1 MKNTAFDEPTDSR
14 FTSSNP
20 STSMIHIVSDVFR
33 RRFPVLII
41 ITLACFLLSGVALFL
56 ITPRYIATARVKIDP
71 NQSGVIAVDAPRT
84 PDQSLVDTE
93 VSVLQSRATAIS
105 VVKALDLGADPE
117 FAAPKGITTNA
128 PLLSKDDRDDA
139 IAQRL
144 LANLTVQR
152 EKATYVVAVSYR
164 GGDPRKAA
172 RIANAVILAYM
183 NNSVGTRSGTA
194 SSQAEFLNARLKEAG
209 DDLAKTEA
217 VAGQYKAEAGI
228 IGSAGNGGYNATVAD
243 QQAASLSSQL
253 ATAEAAASA
262 AQSNLDVARKQMQ
275 QGGLDA
281 VSAVLQSAVVTDLRR
296 QRAEVVR
303 TMGDIQARYGPRHPE
318 TVKVV
323 QQLRQLDDQIDQE
336 ARRVMGSLASDAAS
350 KAAAAG
356 TLRGQMSGLRT
367 QQSATNKTVALAQSA
382 EQQANAK
389 REVYNRLAAEAEQVT
404 QLSRNMQ
411 TQAQMIEPAIPP
423 AYPAYP
429 NKSMILAFGL
439 LLGLSLGL
447 AAITL
452 QELLMKGLRT
462 GDDVESRL
470 NLPFI
475 GSIPRVSAR
484 ASRSAGKNGNPADLL
499 VETPIIPFAESLRAA
514 RSVLTLGAKSAKIVA
529 LVSALPDEGKTTSV
543 LAMARVMAQS
553 GDRVLLIDC
562 DLRKAGLSRLIE
574 RAQGPGIVEILH
586 GTATFE
592 QAVHRDVV
600 PGLHIVPV
608 AEPLFTAEDLFG
620 SQAMRDLLISVESR
634 YDRILIDTPPLLG
647 VADARALA
655 SLASAVV
662 LLVKW
667 NSTPLSAVKSGLA
680 WLDQDRAPVVG
691 AMLTM
696 VDPKSEAIGALY
708 YSGKYGEYYQRA
720 AA

>member
-1 MKNTAFDEPTDSR
+1 MLKNTAFDEPTDGR
-14 FTSSNP
+14 FTPSTP
-20 STSMIHIVSDVFR
+20 STSMIHIVSEVFR
-33 RRFPVLII
+33 RRFPVLMI

-56 ITPRYIATARVKIDP
+56 ITPKYIATARVKIDP
-71 NQSGVIAVDAPRT
+71 NQSGVIAVDTQRT

-93 VSVLQSRATAIS
+93 ASVLHSRATAIS

-117 FAAPKGITTNA
+117 FATPKGATA
-128 PLLSKDDRDDA
+128 RPLSRDEQEEA

-144 LANLTVQR
+144 LANLIVQR
-152 EKATYVVAVSYR
+152 EKATYVVGVSYR
-164 GGDPRKAA
+164 GDDPRKAA

-183 NNSVGTRSGTA
+183 SNSVGTRSGTA
-194 SSQAEFLNARLKEAG
+194 SSQAEFLNKRLKEAG

-253 ATAEAAASA
+253 ATAEATASA

-303 TMGDIQARYGPRHPE
+303 TMGEIQARYGPRHPE
-318 TVKVV
+318 TIKVV

-356 TLRGQMSGLRT
+356 TLRSQMSGLRT
-367 QQSATNKTVALAQSA
+367 QQAATNKTVALAQSV

-389 REVYNRLAAEAEQVT
+389 REAYNRLAAEAQQVT

-411 TQAQMIEPAIPP
+411 TQAQMLEPAIPP
-423 AYPAYP
+423 PYPAYP
-429 NKSMILAFGL
+429 NKGMILAFGL

-447 AAITL
+447 AVITL

-462 GDDVESRL
+462 GDDVEGRL

-484 ASRSAGKNGNPADLL
+484 AFKSAGKHANPADLL
-499 VETPIIPFAESLRAA
+499 VDTPIIPFAESLRAA
-514 RSVLTLGAKSAKIVA
+514 RSVLTLGANSAKVVA

-543 LAMARVMAQS
+543 L
-553 GDRVLLIDC
+553 
-562 DLRKAGLSRLIE
+562 
-574 RAQGPGIVEILH
+574 
-586 GTATFE
+586 
-592 QAVHRDVV
+592 
-600 PGLHIVPV
+600 
-608 AEPLFTAEDLFG
+608 
-620 SQAMRDLLISVESR
+620 
-634 YDRILIDTPPLLG
+634 
-647 VADARALA
+647 
-655 SLASAVV
+655 
-662 LLVKW
+662 
-667 NSTPLSAVKSGLA
+667 
-680 WLDQDRAPVVG
+680 
-691 AMLTM
+691 
-696 VDPKSEAIGALY
+696 
-708 YSGKYGEYYQRA
+708 
-720 AA
+720 

>member
-1 MKNTAFDEPTDSR
+1 MKNTAFDEPLDGGFVPS
-14 FTSSNP
+14 TSS
-20 STSMIHIVSDVFR
+20 SSMIHIISDVFR
-33 RRFPVLII
+33 RRFPVLIA
-41 ITLACFLLSGVALFL
+41 TALACFLLSGVALFL
-56 ITPRYIATARVKIDP
+56 ITPKYIATARVKIDP
-71 NQSGVIAVDAPRT
+71 NQSGVIGVDTQRT

-93 VSVLQSRATAIS
+93 TSVLRSRATALS

-117 FAAPKGITTNA
+117 FAAPTGTTVTA
-128 PLLSKDDRDDA
+128 PALAKDDRDEA
-139 IAQRL
+139 VAQRL
-144 LANLTVQR
+144 LANLSVQR
-152 EKATYVVAVSYR
+152 EKTTYVVAVSYR
-164 GGDPRKAA
+164 GNDPRKAA
-172 RIANAVILAYM
+172 RIANAVIMAYM

-194 SSQAEFLNARLKEAG
+194 STQADFLNKRLKEAG

-217 VAGQYKAEAGI
+217 VAGQYKAQAGI

-253 ATAEAAASA
+253 ATAEATASA

-303 TMGDIQARYGPRHPE
+303 TMGEIQARYGPRHPE
-318 TVKVV
+318 TIKVV

-356 TLRGQMSGLRT
+356 TLRSQMGGLRS

-389 REVYNRLAAEAEQVT
+389 REVYNRLAAEAQQIT

-411 TQAQMIEPAIPP
+411 TQAQMLEAAIPP

-429 NKSMILAFGL
+429 NKGMILAFGL

-447 AAITL
+447 AVITL

-462 GDDVESRL
+462 SDDVESRL

-475 GSIPRVSAR
+475 GSIPRISQR
-484 ASRSAGKNGNPADLL
+484 AFKSAGKHMNPADLL
-499 VETPIIPFAESLRAA
+499 IETPIIPFAESLRAA
-514 RSVLTLGAKSAKIVA
+514 RSVLTLGAKSAKVVA

-562 DLRKAGLSRLIE
+562 DLRKAGLSQLIE
-574 RAQGPGIVEILH
+574 HKPGAGIVEILH
-586 GTATFE
+586 GDATFE
-592 QAVHRDVV
+592 QVVHQDVV
-600 PGLHIVPV
+600 AGLQIVPV
-608 AEPLFTAEDLFG
+608 AEPIFTAEDLFG
-620 SQAMRDLLISVESR
+620 SQAMRDLLISIESR
-634 YDRILIDTPPLLG
+634 YDRILIDTPPLMG
-647 VADARALA
+647 VADARTLA

-680 WLDQDRAPVVG
+680 WLDQDRAPVIG

-696 VDPKSEAIGALY
+696 VDPRSEAIGALY
-708 YSGKYGEYYQRA
+708 YSQSYAKYYQTA
-720 AA
+720 KA